1 MKITLTVEHS
11 PDPSLQGAS
20 MSFDRSGGS
29 LGRAAGNDWVL
40 PDPNFYTSGRHA
52 EIRLENDRFVVV
64 DLSTNGTFHNSPDQL
79 IGKHRSAPLNNGDR
93 LYIGEFVMKI
103 GLEQAEATA
112 QAAALPSD
120 EEDDLLLPDDD
131 EPLVPPP
138 SGTDRVAEL
147 EKDEFDEL
155 LEGPSQEPEAD
166 AGLADDDLPF
176 ASRRRGSL
184 DLDDEID
191 ESVDAEASTD
201 SGRLSQSPEREY
213 FAPPDVRREAQADE
227 IPDEWDA
234 LLTGFFEP
242 PANVRSNDADHVDT
256 PSQSESELQSESARS
271 APRPDS
277 DPDPIPEPELG
288 RADAAA
294 SQRDPASESDASNRQ
309 PGGAVSPAPE
319 PPRRPSPPRP
329 APRKP
334 ERDRPASVSRGGD
347 DAYLL
352 AAVLKELGIADQAGA
367 VDPDDFAEQIGKV
380 VRMVGE
386 GLMQLLASRAEIKN
400 EFRIDQTRIASS
412 RNNPLK
418 FSPSIEEAMRRV
430 FVERD
435 SPGFISGAEAFELAL
450 NDLRAHQ
457 MAILA
462 AVQGAVESVIR
473 QFNPEELERK
483 LKKISPISASAPLIR
498 EAKCWNLFTSH
509 YEEMASNLRHD
520 AKKVFVREFAEAYE
534 RSSSEIAR
542 RIAEDRDASAS

>member
-1 MKITLTVEHS
+1 
-11 PDPSLQGAS
+11 
-20 MSFDRSGGS
+20 
-29 LGRAAGNDWVL
+29 
-40 PDPNFYTSGRHA
+40 
-52 EIRLENDRFVVV
+52 LEPADA
-64 DLSTNGTFHNSPDQL
+64 PDQPA
-79 IGKHRSAPLNNGDR
+79 GHGPDSAP
-93 LYIGEFVMKI
+93 VKPQ
-103 GLEQAEATA
+103 QA
-112 QAAALPSD
+112 S
-120 EEDDLLLPDDD
+120 
-131 EPLVPPP
+131 
-138 SGTDRVAEL
+138 
-147 EKDEFDEL
+147 
-155 LEGPSQEPEAD
+155 
-166 AGLADDDLPF
+166 
-176 ASRRRGSL
+176 
-184 DLDDEID
+184 
-191 ESVDAEASTD
+191 EAS
-201 SGRLSQSPEREY
+201 
-213 FAPPDVRREAQADE
+213 
-227 IPDEWDA
+227 
-234 LLTGFFEP
+234 
-242 PANVRSNDADHVDT
+242 
-256 PSQSESELQSESARS
+256 
-271 APRPDS
+271 
-277 DPDPIPEPELG
+277 
-288 RADAAA
+288 
-294 SQRDPASESDASNRQ
+294 
-309 PGGAVSPAPE
+309 PGPE

-334 ERDRPASVSRGGD
+334 ESERPASASRNGAD
-347 DAYLL
+347 EYLL

-430 FVERD
+430 FVDRD

-542 RIAEDRDASAS
+542 RIAEDRDASAPS